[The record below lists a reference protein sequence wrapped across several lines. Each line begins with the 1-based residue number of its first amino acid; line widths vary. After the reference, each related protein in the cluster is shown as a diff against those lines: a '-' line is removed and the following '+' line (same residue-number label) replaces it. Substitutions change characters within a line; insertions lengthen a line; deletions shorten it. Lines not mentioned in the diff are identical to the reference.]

1 MVSEPLEETMNDAR
15 LFDLVRYQRGEL
27 FEADLITEE
36 EYSWLLSESPLAKG
50 SGSPSPR
57 RLESYDQVRA
67 KITPLETALK
77 EIAKQSISD
86 EMDDHSSEH
95 ADWQGGYE
103 ALVRIAREALNREKP

>member
-1 MVSEPLEETMNDAR
+1 MVSESLEETMNDAR

-57 RLESYDQVRA
+57 RLESYDHVRA
-67 KITPLETALK
+67 KIVSLETALK
-77 EIAKQSISD
+77 EIATQLLSE

-103 ALVRIAREALNREKP
+103 AIVKIAREALNREKP